1 MPTKKT
7 TASKSTP
14 PTDWGSVARDAKE
27 RAFAAEASEFK
38 RKIERLQILVA
49 ELEGQLNVAAAIRSK
64 KPSKGT
70 MKPVSLSSGEAV
82 AVLCASD
89 WHVEETITS
98 ASTNGLNEFNLRIA
112 QDRIRKFFTSAVRL
126 TEIQRGG
133 CDIREAILWLG
144 GDLMSGFIHEE
155 LQETNELTPTET
167 ILWLRDQ
174 LTEGIRYLFDHFD
187 GIKIVAN
194 YGNHGRTT
202 KKPRHATGY
211 KNSYE
216 WLLYSILS
224 KQLDLPK
231 VEWVVADSYLSFVH
245 VYDKVIRFHHGDGLK
260 YQGGIGGLT
269 IPTEKAI
276 ASWNKAKMADLDVFG
291 HWHTQQQNPKWVSN
305 GSLIGY
311 NAYAVSIK
319 AAYERPQQTFFLF
332 DKDRGRTITAPIIL

>member
-7 TASKSTP
+7 TPSKSP
-14 PTDWGSVARDAKE
+14 RPTDWGSVARDAKE

-49 ELEGQLNVAAAIRSK
+49 ELEGQLNVASAIRSK
-64 KPSKGT
+64 KPSKGV
-70 MKPVSLSSGEAV
+70 MKPVSLSAGEAV

-98 ASTNGLNEFNLRIA
+98 ASTNGLNEFNLGIA
-112 QDRIRKFFTSAVRL
+112 EDRIRKFFTSAVRL

-174 LTEGIRYLFDHFD
+174 LTEGIRYLADHFD

-332 DKDRGRTITAPIIL
+332 DKERGRTITAPIIL